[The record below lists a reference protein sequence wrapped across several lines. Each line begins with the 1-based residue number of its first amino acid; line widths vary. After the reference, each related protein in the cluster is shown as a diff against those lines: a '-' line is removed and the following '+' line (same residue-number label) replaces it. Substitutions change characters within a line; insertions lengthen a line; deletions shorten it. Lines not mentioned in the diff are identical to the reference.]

1 VRKEVLTHFFFLISF
16 FIFISLL
23 RRYFALSY
31 MIFWIGGVVGTIL
44 PDIDHLLYVYFLK
57 PYELTSQRTQ
67 YLVGRHEFFRTLTL
81 LATTRGERKRLVFHT
96 AFFQGIF
103 LVLAF
108 LVLTSSGSLFGRG
121 LVLAFLLHLLVDQ
134 LIDFFELEHLDNWFY
149 QFNLTVGK
157 ERALFY
163 WLFNLFVFLLFG
175 FLM

>member
-1 VRKEVLTHFFFLISF
+1 MKKEVLTHFFFLISF

-23 RRYFALSY
+23 RRYFALEY
-31 MIFWIGGVVGTIL
+31 LLFWAGGVVGTIL
-44 PDIDHLLYVYFLK
+44 PDIDHLLYVYLLR

-67 YLVGRHEFFRTLTL
+67 SLVARKEFFKTLNL
-81 LATTRGERKRLVFHT
+81 LATTRSERRRLIFHT

-121 LVLAFLLHLLVDQ
+121 LVLGFLLHLLVDQ

-149 QFNLTVGK
+149 QLNISLGK
-157 ERALFY
+157 EKALFY